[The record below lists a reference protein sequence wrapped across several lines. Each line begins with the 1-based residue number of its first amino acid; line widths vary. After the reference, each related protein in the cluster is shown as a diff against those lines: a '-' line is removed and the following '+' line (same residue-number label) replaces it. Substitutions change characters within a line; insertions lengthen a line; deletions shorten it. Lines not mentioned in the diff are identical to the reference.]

1 MREERIV
8 RGYKRRNNYTG
19 TIALLLIIIFVLC
32 VIIVYMSIKYR
43 KAVTA
48 NVDLSS
54 VEVVSEYTEEQKR
67 LIQEAEQWYLRLVN
81 PDNPLPE
88 NFSVEVSEIKPK
100 YSNYVGLKFDLR
112 AVDALNSMCE
122 AAEKDG
128 VSLLVISAYRTIEK
142 QTELFNNKVNNL
154 IRDGYNE
161 EDAIAAAATVVAK
174 PGTSEHN
181 LGLAVDFN
189 TDQGWFE
196 NTKEFRWLSENA
208 ADYGF
213 ILRYPKDKYS
223 ITKITYEPWHYRYV
237 GVEHA
242 KEIKRLNMCLE
253 EHVEYLKRGGSQ

>member
-8 RGYKRRNNYTG
+8 RGYRHRNSYTG
-19 TIALLLIIIFVLC
+19 IIALLLLIIFVLC
-32 VIIVYMSIKYR
+32 GIIVYMASNYK

-48 NVDLSS
+48 NVDISS
-54 VEVVSEYTEEQKR
+54 TQMVSEYTEEQKR
-67 LIQEAEQWYLRLVN
+67 LIEEANQWYLRLVN

-88 NFSVEVSEIKPK
+88 NYSVEVSEIKPK
-100 YSNYVGLKFDLR
+100 YSNYVGLKFDSR

-128 VSLLVISAYRTIEK
+128 VSLLVISGYRSIQK

-154 IRDGYNE
+154 VRDGYNE
-161 EDAIAAAATVVAK
+161 ADAIAAAATVVAR

-189 TDQGWFE
+189 TDQEWFE
-196 NTKEFRWLSENA
+196 NTKEFKWLSENA
-208 ADYGF
+208 ANYGF

-242 KEIKRLNMCLE
+242 KEMKRLDMCLE
-253 EHVEYLKRGGSQ
+253 EYIEYLKKGGSK